1 MRHALVSTWL
11 SLASF
16 APACWGAGLSDG
28 IWRSQGYGEIVD
40 VRADSFEHY
49 EVTRISCV
57 SRGIRPRD
65 QLVETIGEV
74 TADRQRQPM
83 GGRAPT
89 IVRRGISL
97 YTWMPLDR
105 LPESCEA
112 RRESL
117 DPRYLFDIVWQTF
130 DEHYAFF
137 ALRNVDWKDAGERLR
152 SRLQETTDDPALF
165 SVLSELLAPLRD
177 RHVRLK
183 AGELL
188 FVSGST
194 ARPTPGPDGL
204 AARHAQLQPALKTF
218 LGKGLLE
225 GPLRSTANDQVWWG
239 RLDGDIG
246 YLALPSLWDFS
257 GRTESNQDVESAAAE
272 RAMDEVLGDLGGCR
286 GIIVDLRVNHGGSDA
301 VGLAIAGRFAG
312 KPGPAF
318 TKQAIHEKRLT
329 DPYTVS
335 VAPGRRA
342 RFTGPVVAL
351 VGPLTASAAE
361 VMTMGLL
368 ALPNVTVLGRP
379 TMGLFSD
386 TLYRRLPNGWEFTVS
401 NEVYRTPSG
410 ELFEGRGLPPHVASD
425 TTDPPATLQE
435 RFGTD
440 IGRAREILLS
450 AARRQAADKRS
461 ALAPNAPRCH

>member
-1 MRHALVSTWL
+1 MRHAVVSTWL
-11 SLASF
+11 ALASL
-16 APACWGAGLSDG
+16 APACWGAGLPDG

-40 VRADSFEHY
+40 VRADRFEHY

-57 SRGIRPRD
+57 SRGIRPKD

-74 TADRQRQPM
+74 TADTHRQPM
-83 GGRAPT
+83 SGRAPVV
-89 IVRRGISL
+89 VRRGISL
-97 YTWMPLDR
+97 YTWMPLDS
-105 LPESCEA
+105 LPESCA
-112 RRESL
+112 TRRESL

-137 ALRNVDWKDAGERLR
+137 ALRDVDWQGARERLR
-152 SRLQETTDDPALF
+152 SRLRETTDDPALF

-183 AGELL
+183 AGERL

-194 ARPTPGPDGL
+194 ARPVPGPDGL
-204 AARHAQLQPALKTF
+204 VARHAQLQPALKEF
-218 LGKGLLE
+218 LGRGLLE
-225 GPLRSTANDQVWWG
+225 GPLKSTANDQAWWG
-239 RLDGDIG
+239 RLGGDIG

-257 GRTESNQDVESAAAE
+257 GRTESNQDVETAAAE
-272 RAMDEVLGDLGGCR
+272 SAMDEVLRELGGCR
-286 GIIVDLRVNHGGSDA
+286 GIVIDLRVNHGGSDA

-312 KPGPAF
+312 RPAPAF
-318 TKQAIHEKRLT
+318 TKQAVHEKRLT

-335 VAPGRRA
+335 VAPGGRT

-361 VMTMGLL
+361 VMVMGLL

-410 ELFEGRGLPPHVASD
+410 GLFEGLGLSPHVASD
-425 TTDPPATLQE
+425 TADPPSTLEE

-440 IGRAREILLS
+440 ILRARDLLLS
-450 AARRQAADKRS
+450 ATRRQIGERRS
-461 ALAPNAPRCH
+461 ALAPSAPGRR